1 MYAEA
6 GAELR
11 TMFARVQRE
20 AGAATSLD
28 MRGIDPDSDAGRVDW
43 LELLAATLSFIDV
56 FAPSLDELAFML
68 DRALHERLQTGTVLV
83 DQAVLAELAATLTA
97 LGGAVVAIKLG
108 EQGLY
113 MRTRREN
120 ARIRAFC
127 DRVGIA
133 DAELWRDHEVLSPCF
148 APRACSARPAPV
160 MPRSQGY
167 SRRCCV
173 ARVPFRRPQ
182 ARRPSE
188 RAASKQSMRPA
199 AFHAGST
206 WHGGSAAAWHGCRAT
221 FPPPT
226 GVASERD
233 PTGTIVTLR

>member
-1 MYAEA
+1 MPAMYAEA

-113 MRTRREN
+113 MRTSRED

-127 DRVGIA
+127 RRSG
-133 DAELWRDHEVLSPCF
+133 SPTPSAGATTRCCRR
-148 APRACSARPAPV
+148 ALPPRACSARPAPV
-160 MPRSQGY
+160 MQRSQGY
-167 SRRCCV
+167 SRRYCA

-182 ARRPSE
+182 ARLRWE
-188 RAASKQSMRPA
+188 RAA
-199 AFHAGST
+199 
-206 WHGGSAAAWHGCRAT
+206 
-221 FPPPT
+221 
-226 GVASERD
+226 
-233 PTGTIVTLR
+233 